1 MEIKNI
7 LSKEM
12 DSYAKLERKQS
23 IHAED
28 ASRKTALAAHSRD
41 RATVSPEAKLRGE
54 AFAAALAAP
63 DTRSAKVD
71 ELKTL
76 VENGEYH
83 VDTRAIATKMLEED
97 YLLFG

>member
-1 MEIKNI
+1 MEIKNV

-28 ASRKTALAAHSRD
+28 ASWKTSTAAHSRD
-41 RATVSPEAKLRGE
+41 RATVSTEAKLRGE

-63 DTRSAKVD
+63 DTRSAKVN

-76 VENGEYH
+76 VENGEYQ
-83 VDTRAIATKMLEED
+83 VDTRAIAAKMLEED
-97 YLLFG
+97 HLFLG